1 MHFSIWYMKQIIQ
14 ITQHFSFNVCNS
26 ITYEKIEEKKN
37 IFFSRT
43 INPIRYLI
51 YTFGAL
57 SQNMEF
63 DRPKICRFFYKI
75 YHCVGQE

>member
-1 MHFSIWYMKQIIQ
+1 MKQSIQ

-26 ITYEKIEEKKN
+26 IKYEKTEEN
-37 IFFSRT
+37 MHFLRMIY
-43 INPIRYLI
+43 PIRYLI

-57 SQNMEF
+57 CQNM
-63 DRPKICRFFYKI
+63 DLTDLKSVQNVYKI